1 MAELKYGQSYSA
13 IRRIDGRRNVSVRA
27 LVDSGVANTGE
38 IQRSIK
44 QELLLK
50 IKSQNPQLQYSF
62 EGAHRAQTNTMEGV
76 KQGGIVALV
85 LIVSRGLSN
94 SGAVELLARYVVSST
109 RPLVVHIGLM
119 SGVGAVLSAVMNN
132 VAALALLMPIDS
144 AAATRAQ
151 RGPGLTLMPLSF
163 ATILGGMVTLIG
175 TPTNIVIATFRG
187 DALGEPFAMF
197 DFAAVGGV
205 VALVGIVFV
214 TVVGW
219 RLLPKARRQR
229 NSRQELQDL
238 SGYVAEAVVLESTGL
253 LGEPL
258 RELYPLAEEH
268 DIAVLGMVRGGQ
280 RLPGTAR
287 RESLRSGDLIVV
299 EGAAAAIDAFIGASG
314 LEHAG
319 RNDQIELLGKS
330 QVLMEAVVQ
339 DGARIAGRS
348 ARDVRLAYRHGA
360 MLLGVARQGQPFRER
375 VRKLSIRAGDVLLLS
390 GPEDRMLDIIAWLGC
405 LPLAARGLRL
415 LQRRKAGLAIG
426 LFAIAIL
433 AASTGLVYL
442 PVALAA
448 AAAIY
453 VVLGLVPASEVYE
466 SVEWPVIVL
475 LACLIPIG
483 GAFESSGW
491 TALIVNAVLGWT
503 EGMPIVLVVV
513 LLMLITMTLSDVLNN
528 VATALIAAPIAL
540 ELANRLEV
548 NPDPL
553 LMAVAVAASCAFLT
567 PIGHKNNTIIMG
579 PGGYRFGDYWRMGL
593 PLEILVVVV
602 SVRMILLVWPLN

>member
-1 MAELKYGQSYSA
+1 MSESVIVTDQTVLFLILGAVFGFLLW
-13 IRRIDGRRNVSVRA
+13 GRVRYDLVAFGA
-27 LVDSGVANTGE
+27 LVVAVIAGAVPSGVAFSGFGHPAT
-38 IQRSIK
+38 
-44 QELLLK
+44 
-50 IKSQNPQLQYSF
+50 
-62 EGAHRAQTNTMEGV
+62 V
-76 KQGGIVALV
+76 IVALV

-144 AAATRAQ
+144 EAATRAQ

-319 RNDQIELLGKS
+319 RNAQIELLGKS

-405 LPLAARGLRL
+405 LPLAERGLRL

-483 GAFESSGW
+483 GAFESSGC

-602 SVRMILLVWPLN
+602 SVPMILLVWPLN

>member
-1 MAELKYGQSYSA
+1 MSESVIVTDQTVLFLILGAVFGFLLW
-13 IRRIDGRRNVSVRA
+13 GRVRYDLVAFGA
-27 LVDSGVANTGE
+27 LVVAVIAGAVPSGVAFSGFGHPAT
-38 IQRSIK
+38 
-44 QELLLK
+44 
-50 IKSQNPQLQYSF
+50 
-62 EGAHRAQTNTMEGV
+62 V
-76 KQGGIVALV
+76 IVALV

-94 SGAVELLARYVVSST
+94 SGAVELLARYVVRSA

-144 AAATRAQ
+144 EAANRAQ

-197 DFAAVGGV
+197 EFAAGGGI
-205 VALVGIVFV
+205 VARVGIVFV

-238 SGYVAEAVVLESTGL
+238 SGYVAEAVVLVSTGL

-287 RESLRSGDLIVV
+287 REPLRSGDLIVV

-390 GPEDRMLDIIAWLGC
+390 APEDRMLDIIAWLGC
-405 LPLAARGLRL
+405 LPLAERGLRL

-433 AASTGLVYL
+433 SASTGLVYL

-483 GAFESSGW
+483 GAFESSGC

-602 SVRMILLVWPLN
+602 SVPMILLVWPLN

>member
-1 MAELKYGQSYSA
+1 VSESVIVTDQTVLFLILGAVFGFLLW
-13 IRRIDGRRNVSVRA
+13 GRVRYDLVAFGA
-27 LVDSGVANTGE
+27 LVVAVIAGAVPSGVAFSGFGHPAT
-38 IQRSIK
+38 
-44 QELLLK
+44 
-50 IKSQNPQLQYSF
+50 
-62 EGAHRAQTNTMEGV
+62 V
-76 KQGGIVALV
+76 IVALV

-144 AAATRAQ
+144 EAATRAQ

-197 DFAAVGGV
+197 DFAAVGGI

-405 LPLAARGLRL
+405 LPLAERGLRL

-433 AASTGLVYL
+433 SASTGLVYL

-483 GAFESSGW
+483 GAFESSGC

-602 SVRMILLVWPLN
+602 SVPMILLVWPLN

>member
-1 MAELKYGQSYSA
+1 MSESVIVTDQTVLFLILGAVFGFLLW
-13 IRRIDGRRNVSVRA
+13 GRVRYDLVAFGA
-27 LVDSGVANTGE
+27 LVVAVIAGAVPSGVAFSGFGHPAT
-38 IQRSIK
+38 
-44 QELLLK
+44 
-50 IKSQNPQLQYSF
+50 
-62 EGAHRAQTNTMEGV
+62 V
-76 KQGGIVALV
+76 IVALV

-144 AAATRAQ
+144 EAANRAQ

-405 LPLAARGLRL
+405 LPLAERGLRL

-483 GAFESSGW
+483 GAFESSGC

-553 LMAVAVAASCAFLT
+553 LMAVAVAA
-567 PIGHKNNTIIMG
+567 
-579 PGGYRFGDYWRMGL
+579 
-593 PLEILVVVV
+593 
-602 SVRMILLVWPLN
+602 

>member
-1 MAELKYGQSYSA
+1 VSESVILTDQTVLFLILGAVFGFLLW
-13 IRRIDGRRNVSVRA
+13 GRVRYDLVAFGA
-27 LVDSGVANTGE
+27 LVVAVIAGAVPSGVAFSGFGHPAT
-38 IQRSIK
+38 
-44 QELLLK
+44 
-50 IKSQNPQLQYSF
+50 
-62 EGAHRAQTNTMEGV
+62 V
-76 KQGGIVALV
+76 IVALV

-144 AAATRAQ
+144 EAATRAQ

-197 DFAAVGGV
+197 DFAAVGGI

-280 RLPGTAR
+280 RFPGTAR
-287 RESLRSGDLIVV
+287 QESLRSGDLIVV

-319 RNDQIELLGKS
+319 RNDRIELLGKS
-330 QVLMEAVVQ
+330 QVLMEAVVP

-348 ARDVRLAYRHGA
+348 ARDVRLAYRHGV

-405 LPLAARGLRL
+405 LPLAERGLRL

-475 LACLIPIG
+475 LGCLIPIG
-483 GAFESSGW
+483 GAFESSGC

-602 SVRMILLVWPLN
+602 SVPMILLVWPLN

>member
-1 MAELKYGQSYSA
+1 VSESVIVTDQTVLFLILGAVFGFLLW
-13 IRRIDGRRNVSVRA
+13 GRVRYDLVAFGA
-27 LVDSGVANTGE
+27 LVVAVIAGAVPSGVAFSGFGHPAT
-38 IQRSIK
+38 
-44 QELLLK
+44 
-50 IKSQNPQLQYSF
+50 
-62 EGAHRAQTNTMEGV
+62 V
-76 KQGGIVALV
+76 IVALV

-144 AAATRAQ
+144 EAATRAQ

-405 LPLAARGLRL
+405 LPLAERGLRL

-483 GAFESSGW
+483 GAFESSGC

-602 SVRMILLVWPLN
+602 SVPMILLVWPLN

>member
-1 MAELKYGQSYSA
+1 MSESVIVTDQTVLFLILGAVFGFLLW
-13 IRRIDGRRNVSVRA
+13 GRVRYDLVAFGA
-27 LVDSGVANTGE
+27 LVVAVIAGAVPSGVAFSGFGHPAT
-38 IQRSIK
+38 
-44 QELLLK
+44 
-50 IKSQNPQLQYSF
+50 
-62 EGAHRAQTNTMEGV
+62 V
-76 KQGGIVALV
+76 IVALV

-144 AAATRAQ
+144 EAATRAQ

-405 LPLAARGLRL
+405 LPLAERGLRL

-483 GAFESSGW
+483 GAFESSGC

-602 SVRMILLVWPLN
+602 SVPMILLVWPLN

>member
-1 MAELKYGQSYSA
+1 MSESVIVTDQTVLFLILGAVFGFLLW
-13 IRRIDGRRNVSVRA
+13 GRVRYDLVAFGA
-27 LVDSGVANTGE
+27 LVVAVIAGAVPSGVAFSGFGHPAT
-38 IQRSIK
+38 
-44 QELLLK
+44 
-50 IKSQNPQLQYSF
+50 
-62 EGAHRAQTNTMEGV
+62 V
-76 KQGGIVALV
+76 IVALV

-144 AAATRAQ
+144 EAATRAQ

-405 LPLAARGLRL
+405 LPLAERGLRL

-433 AASTGLVYL
+433 SASTGLVYL

-483 GAFESSGW
+483 GAFESSGC

-602 SVRMILLVWPLN
+602 SVPMILLVWPLN

>member
-1 MAELKYGQSYSA
+1 MVAVMAGA
-13 IRRIDGRRNVSVRA
+13 VP
-27 LVDSGVANTGE
+27 SGVAFSGFGHPAT
-38 IQRSIK
+38 
-44 QELLLK
+44 
-50 IKSQNPQLQYSF
+50 
-62 EGAHRAQTNTMEGV
+62 V
-76 KQGGIVALV
+76 IVALV

-144 AAATRAQ
+144 EAATRAQ

-405 LPLAARGLRL
+405 LPLAERGLRL

-433 AASTGLVYL
+433 SASTGLVYL

-483 GAFESSGW
+483 GAFESSGC

-602 SVRMILLVWPLN
+602 SVPMILLVWPLN

>member
-1 MAELKYGQSYSA
+1 MSESVILTDQTVLFLILGAVFGFLLW
-13 IRRIDGRRNVSVRA
+13 GRVRYDLVAFGA
-27 LVDSGVANTGE
+27 LVVAVIAGAVPSGVAFSGFGHPAT
-38 IQRSIK
+38 
-44 QELLLK
+44 
-50 IKSQNPQLQYSF
+50 
-62 EGAHRAQTNTMEGV
+62 V
-76 KQGGIVALV
+76 IVALV

-144 AAATRAQ
+144 EAATRAQ

-197 DFAAVGGV
+197 DFAAVGGI

-280 RLPGTAR
+280 RFPGTAR
-287 RESLRSGDLIVV
+287 QESLRSGDLIVV

-319 RNDQIELLGKS
+319 RNDRIELLGKS

-339 DGARIAGRS
+339 DGARIVGRS

-405 LPLAARGLRL
+405 LPLAERGLRL

-475 LACLIPIG
+475 LGCLIPIG
-483 GAFESSGW
+483 GAFESSGC

-602 SVRMILLVWPLN
+602 SVPMILLVWPLN

>member
-1 MAELKYGQSYSA
+1 MSESVILTDQTVLFLILGAVFGFLLW
-13 IRRIDGRRNVSVRA
+13 GRVRYDLVAFGA
-27 LVDSGVANTGE
+27 LVVAVIAGAVPSGVAFSGFGHPAT
-38 IQRSIK
+38 
-44 QELLLK
+44 
-50 IKSQNPQLQYSF
+50 
-62 EGAHRAQTNTMEGV
+62 V
-76 KQGGIVALV
+76 IVALV

-144 AAATRAQ
+144 EAATRAQ

-197 DFAAVGGV
+197 DFAAVGGI

-280 RLPGTAR
+280 RFPGTAR
-287 RESLRSGDLIVV
+287 QESLRSGDLIVV

-319 RNDQIELLGKS
+319 RNDRIELLGKS
-330 QVLMEAVVQ
+330 QVLMEAVVP

-405 LPLAARGLRL
+405 LPLAERGLRL

-475 LACLIPIG
+475 LGCLIPIG
-483 GAFESSGW
+483 GAFESSGC

-602 SVRMILLVWPLN
+602 SVPMILLVWPLN

>member
-1 MAELKYGQSYSA
+1 MIVTDQTVLFLILGAVFGFLLW
-13 IRRIDGRRNVSVRA
+13 GRVRYDLVAFGA
-27 LVDSGVANTGE
+27 LVVAVIAGAVPSGVAFSGFGHPAT
-38 IQRSIK
+38 
-44 QELLLK
+44 
-50 IKSQNPQLQYSF
+50 
-62 EGAHRAQTNTMEGV
+62 V
-76 KQGGIVALV
+76 IVALV

-144 AAATRAQ
+144 EAANRAQ

-197 DFAAVGGV
+197 DFAAVGGI

-405 LPLAARGLRL
+405 LPLAERGLRL

-483 GAFESSGW
+483 GAFESSGC

-540 ELANRLEV
+540 ELAHRLEV

-602 SVRMILLVWPLN
+602 SVPMILLVWPLN

>member
-1 MAELKYGQSYSA
+1 MSESVIVTDQTVLFLILGAVFGFLLW
-13 IRRIDGRRNVSVRA
+13 GRVRYDLVAFGA
-27 LVDSGVANTGE
+27 LVVAVIAGAVPSGVAFSGFGHPAT
-38 IQRSIK
+38 
-44 QELLLK
+44 
-50 IKSQNPQLQYSF
+50 
-62 EGAHRAQTNTMEGV
+62 V
-76 KQGGIVALV
+76 IVALV

-144 AAATRAQ
+144 EAATRAQ

-405 LPLAARGLRL
+405 LPLAERGLRL

-483 GAFESSGW
+483 GAFESSGC

-579 PGGYRFGDYWRMGL
+579 PGGYRFGDYWRMG
-593 PLEILVVVV
+593 
-602 SVRMILLVWPLN
+602 

>member
-1 MAELKYGQSYSA
+1 MSESVIVTDQTVLFLILGAVFGFLLW
-13 IRRIDGRRNVSVRA
+13 GRVRYDLVAFGA
-27 LVDSGVANTGE
+27 LVVAVIAGAVPSGVAFSGFGHPAT
-38 IQRSIK
+38 
-44 QELLLK
+44 
-50 IKSQNPQLQYSF
+50 
-62 EGAHRAQTNTMEGV
+62 V
-76 KQGGIVALV
+76 IVALV

-144 AAATRAQ
+144 EAANRAQ

-197 DFAAVGGV
+197 DFAAVGGI

-375 VRKLSIRAGDVLLLS
+375 VRKLPIRAGDVLLLS

-405 LPLAARGLRL
+405 LPLAERGLRL

-433 AASTGLVYL
+433 SASTGLVYL

-483 GAFESSGW
+483 GAFESSGC

-602 SVRMILLVWPLN
+602 SVPMILLVWPLN

>member
-1 MAELKYGQSYSA
+1 MSESVIVTDQTVLFLILGAVFGFLLW
-13 IRRIDGRRNVSVRA
+13 GRVRYDLVAFGA
-27 LVDSGVANTGE
+27 LVVAVIAGAVPSGVAFSGFGHPAT
-38 IQRSIK
+38 
-44 QELLLK
+44 
-50 IKSQNPQLQYSF
+50 
-62 EGAHRAQTNTMEGV
+62 V
-76 KQGGIVALV
+76 IVALV

-144 AAATRAQ
+144 EAATRAQ

-197 DFAAVGGV
+197 DFAAVGGI

-375 VRKLSIRAGDVLLLS
+375 VRKLPIRAGDVLLLS

-405 LPLAARGLRL
+405 LPLAERGLRL

-433 AASTGLVYL
+433 VASTGLVYL

-483 GAFESSGW
+483 GAFESSGC

-602 SVRMILLVWPLN
+602 SVPMILLVWPLN

>member
-1 MAELKYGQSYSA
+1 MILTDQTVLFLILGAVFGFLLW
-13 IRRIDGRRNVSVRA
+13 GRVRYDLVAFGA
-27 LVDSGVANTGE
+27 LVVAVIAGAVPSGVAFSGFGHPAT
-38 IQRSIK
+38 
-44 QELLLK
+44 
-50 IKSQNPQLQYSF
+50 
-62 EGAHRAQTNTMEGV
+62 V
-76 KQGGIVALV
+76 IVALV

-144 AAATRAQ
+144 EAATRAQ

-197 DFAAVGGV
+197 DFAAVGGI

-280 RLPGTAR
+280 RFPGTAR
-287 RESLRSGDLIVV
+287 QESLRSGDLIVV

-319 RNDQIELLGKS
+319 RNDRIELLGKS
-330 QVLMEAVVQ
+330 QVLMEAVVP

-405 LPLAARGLRL
+405 LPLAERGLRL

-475 LACLIPIG
+475 LGCLIPIG
-483 GAFESSGW
+483 GAFESSGC

-602 SVRMILLVWPLN
+602 SVPMILLVWPLN

>member
-1 MAELKYGQSYSA
+1 MSESVIVTDQTVLFLILGAVFGFLLW
-13 IRRIDGRRNVSVRA
+13 GRVRYDLVAFGA
-27 LVDSGVANTGE
+27 LVVAVIAGAVPSGVAFSGFGHPAT
-38 IQRSIK
+38 
-44 QELLLK
+44 
-50 IKSQNPQLQYSF
+50 
-62 EGAHRAQTNTMEGV
+62 V
-76 KQGGIVALV
+76 IVALV

-132 VAALALLMPIDS
+132 VAALALLRPSDS
-144 AAATRAQ
+144 EAATRAQ
-151 RGPGLTLMPLSF
+151 RGPGLRLMPLSF

-405 LPLAARGLRL
+405 LPLAERGLRL

-433 AASTGLVYL
+433 SASTGLVYL

-483 GAFESSGW
+483 GAFESSGC

-593 PLEILVVVV
+593 PLEILVVVG
-602 SVRMILLVWPLN
+602 SVPMILQVWPLN

>member
-1 MAELKYGQSYSA
+1 MSESVIVTDQTVLFLILGAVFGFLLW
-13 IRRIDGRRNVSVRA
+13 GRVRYDLVAFGA
-27 LVDSGVANTGE
+27 LVVAVIAGAVPSGVAFSGFGHPAT
-38 IQRSIK
+38 
-44 QELLLK
+44 
-50 IKSQNPQLQYSF
+50 
-62 EGAHRAQTNTMEGV
+62 V
-76 KQGGIVALV
+76 IVALV

-144 AAATRAQ
+144 EAATRAQ

-197 DFAAVGGV
+197 DFAAVGGI

-405 LPLAARGLRL
+405 LPLAERGLRL

-483 GAFESSGW
+483 GAFESSGC

-540 ELANRLEV
+540 ELAHRLEV

-602 SVRMILLVWPLN
+602 SVPMILLVWPLN

>member
-1 MAELKYGQSYSA
+1 MSESVIVTDQTVLFLILGAVFGFLLW
-13 IRRIDGRRNVSVRA
+13 GRVRYDLVAFGA
-27 LVDSGVANTGE
+27 LVVAVIAGAVPSGVAFSGFGHPAT
-38 IQRSIK
+38 
-44 QELLLK
+44 
-50 IKSQNPQLQYSF
+50 
-62 EGAHRAQTNTMEGV
+62 V
-76 KQGGIVALV
+76 IVALV

-144 AAATRAQ
+144 EAATRAQ

-197 DFAAVGGV
+197 DFAAVGGI

-405 LPLAARGLRL
+405 LPLAERGLRL

-433 AASTGLVYL
+433 SASTGLVYL

-483 GAFESSGW
+483 GAFESSGC

-602 SVRMILLVWPLN
+602 SVPMILLVWPLN

>member
-1 MAELKYGQSYSA
+1 MSESVIVTDQTVLFLILGAVFGFLLWGRVRYDLVAYG
-13 IRRIDGRRNVSVRA
+13 A
-27 LVDSGVANTGE
+27 LVVAVIAGAVPSGVAFSGFGPPAT
-38 IQRSIK
+38 
-44 QELLLK
+44 
-50 IKSQNPQLQYSF
+50 
-62 EGAHRAQTNTMEGV
+62 V
-76 KQGGIVALV
+76 IVALV

-144 AAATRAQ
+144 EAANRAQ

-175 TPTNIVIATFRG
+175 TPTNIVIATFRA
-187 DALGEPFAMF
+187 DARGVPFAMF

-319 RNDQIELLGKS
+319 RNDHIEVLGKS
-330 QVLMEAVVQ
+330 QVLMEAVGQ

-405 LPLAARGLRL
+405 LPLAERGLRL

-483 GAFESSGW
+483 GAFESSGC

-602 SVRMILLVWPLN
+602 SVPMILLVWPLN

>member
-1 MAELKYGQSYSA
+1 MSESVIVTDQTVLFLILGAVFGFLLW
-13 IRRIDGRRNVSVRA
+13 GRVRYDLVAFGA
-27 LVDSGVANTGE
+27 LVVAVIAGAVPSGVAFSGFGHPAT
-38 IQRSIK
+38 
-44 QELLLK
+44 
-50 IKSQNPQLQYSF
+50 
-62 EGAHRAQTNTMEGV
+62 V
-76 KQGGIVALV
+76 IVALV

-144 AAATRAQ
+144 EAATRAQ

-197 DFAAVGGV
+197 DFAAVGGI

-405 LPLAARGLRL
+405 LPLAERGLRL

-442 PVALAA
+442 PVALAG

-475 LACLIPIG
+475 LGCLIPIG
-483 GAFESSGW
+483 GAFESSGC

-602 SVRMILLVWPLN
+602 SVPMILLVWPLN

>member
-1 MAELKYGQSYSA
+1 MSESVIVTDQTVLFLILGAVFGFLLW
-13 IRRIDGRRNVSVRA
+13 GRVRYDLVAFGA
-27 LVDSGVANTGE
+27 LVVAVIAGAVPSGAAFSGFGHPATV
-38 IQRSIK
+38 
-44 QELLLK
+44 
-50 IKSQNPQLQYSF
+50 
-62 EGAHRAQTNTMEGV
+62 
-76 KQGGIVALV
+76 IVALV

-144 AAATRAQ
+144 EAATRAQ

-405 LPLAARGLRL
+405 LPLAERGLRL

-483 GAFESSGW
+483 GAFESSGC

-602 SVRMILLVWPLN
+602 SVPMILLVWPLN

>member
-1 MAELKYGQSYSA
+1 MSESVIVTDQTVLFLILGAVFGFLLW
-13 IRRIDGRRNVSVRA
+13 GRVRYDLVAFGA
-27 LVDSGVANTGE
+27 LVVAVIAGAVPSGVAFSGFGHPAT
-38 IQRSIK
+38 
-44 QELLLK
+44 
-50 IKSQNPQLQYSF
+50 
-62 EGAHRAQTNTMEGV
+62 V
-76 KQGGIVALV
+76 IVALV

-144 AAATRAQ
+144 EAATRAQ

-197 DFAAVGGV
+197 DFAAVGGI

-375 VRKLSIRAGDVLLLS
+375 VRKLPIRAGDVLLLS

-405 LPLAARGLRL
+405 LPLAERGLRL

-483 GAFESSGW
+483 GAFESSGC

-602 SVRMILLVWPLN
+602 SVPMILLVWPLN

>member
-1 MAELKYGQSYSA
+1 MSESVILTDQTVLFLILGAVFGFLLW
-13 IRRIDGRRNVSVRA
+13 GRVRYDLVAFGA
-27 LVDSGVANTGE
+27 LVVAVIAGAVPSGVAFSGFGHPAT
-38 IQRSIK
+38 
-44 QELLLK
+44 
-50 IKSQNPQLQYSF
+50 
-62 EGAHRAQTNTMEGV
+62 V
-76 KQGGIVALV
+76 IVALV

-144 AAATRAQ
+144 EAATRAQ

-280 RLPGTAR
+280 RFPGTAR
-287 RESLRSGDLIVV
+287 QESLRSGDLIVV

-319 RNDQIELLGKS
+319 RNDRIELLGKS
-330 QVLMEAVVQ
+330 QVLMEAVVP

-405 LPLAARGLRL
+405 LPLAERGLRL

-475 LACLIPIG
+475 LGCLIPIG
-483 GAFESSGW
+483 GAFESSGC

-602 SVRMILLVWPLN
+602 SVPMILLVWPLN

>member
-1 MAELKYGQSYSA
+1 MSESVIVTDQTVLFLILGAVFGFLLW
-13 IRRIDGRRNVSVRA
+13 GRVRYDLVAFGA
-27 LVDSGVANTGE
+27 LVVAVIAGAVPSGVAFSGFGHPAT
-38 IQRSIK
+38 
-44 QELLLK
+44 
-50 IKSQNPQLQYSF
+50 
-62 EGAHRAQTNTMEGV
+62 V
-76 KQGGIVALV
+76 IVALV

-144 AAATRAQ
+144 EAATRAQ

-197 DFAAVGGV
+197 DFAAVGGI

-375 VRKLSIRAGDVLLLS
+375 VRKLPIRAGDVLLLS

-405 LPLAARGLRL
+405 LPLAERGLRL

-475 LACLIPIG
+475 LGCLIPIG
-483 GAFESSGW
+483 GAFESSGC

-602 SVRMILLVWPLN
+602 SVPMILLVWPLN

>member
-1 MAELKYGQSYSA
+1 MSESVIVTDQTVLFLILGAVFGFLLW
-13 IRRIDGRRNVSVRA
+13 GRVRYDLVAFGA
-27 LVDSGVANTGE
+27 LVVAVIAGAVPSGVAFSGFGHPAT
-38 IQRSIK
+38 
-44 QELLLK
+44 
-50 IKSQNPQLQYSF
+50 
-62 EGAHRAQTNTMEGV
+62 V
-76 KQGGIVALV
+76 IVALV

-144 AAATRAQ
+144 EAATRAQ

-390 GPEDRMLDIIAWLGC
+390 GPEDRMLAIIAWLGC
-405 LPLAARGLRL
+405 LPLAERGLRL

-483 GAFESSGW
+483 GAFESSGC

-602 SVRMILLVWPLN
+602 SVPMILLVWPLN

>member
-1 MAELKYGQSYSA
+1 MSESVIVTDQTVLFLILGAVFGFLLW
-13 IRRIDGRRNVSVRA
+13 GRVRYDLVAFGA
-27 LVDSGVANTGE
+27 LVVAVIAGAVPSGVAFSGFGHPAT
-38 IQRSIK
+38 
-44 QELLLK
+44 
-50 IKSQNPQLQYSF
+50 
-62 EGAHRAQTNTMEGV
+62 V
-76 KQGGIVALV
+76 IVALV

-144 AAATRAQ
+144 EAATRAQ

-197 DFAAVGGV
+197 DFAAVGGI

-280 RLPGTAR
+280 RFPGTAR

-319 RNDQIELLGKS
+319 RNDRIELLGKS

-375 VRKLSIRAGDVLLLS
+375 VRKLPIRAGDVLLLS

-405 LPLAARGLRL
+405 LPLAERGLRL

-475 LACLIPIG
+475 LGCLIPIG
-483 GAFESSGW
+483 GAFESSGC

-602 SVRMILLVWPLN
+602 SVPMILLVWPLN

>member
-1 MAELKYGQSYSA
+1 MSESVIVTDQTVLFLILGAVFGFLLW
-13 IRRIDGRRNVSVRA
+13 GRVRYDLVAFGA
-27 LVDSGVANTGE
+27 LVVAVIAGAVPSGVAFSGFGHPAT
-38 IQRSIK
+38 
-44 QELLLK
+44 
-50 IKSQNPQLQYSF
+50 
-62 EGAHRAQTNTMEGV
+62 V
-76 KQGGIVALV
+76 IVALV

-144 AAATRAQ
+144 EAATRAQ

-197 DFAAVGGV
+197 DFAAVGGI

-319 RNDQIELLGKS
+319 RNDRVELLGKS

-405 LPLAARGLRL
+405 LPLAERGLRL

-475 LACLIPIG
+475 LGCLIPIG
-483 GAFESSGW
+483 GAFESSGC

-602 SVRMILLVWPLN
+602 SVPMILLVWPLN

>member
-1 MAELKYGQSYSA
+1 MIVTDQTVLFLILGAVFGFLLW
-13 IRRIDGRRNVSVRA
+13 GRVRYDLVAFGA
-27 LVDSGVANTGE
+27 LVVAVIAGAVPSGVAFSGFGHPAT
-38 IQRSIK
+38 
-44 QELLLK
+44 
-50 IKSQNPQLQYSF
+50 
-62 EGAHRAQTNTMEGV
+62 V
-76 KQGGIVALV
+76 IVALV

-144 AAATRAQ
+144 EAATRAQ

-405 LPLAARGLRL
+405 LPLAERGLRL

-483 GAFESSGW
+483 GAFESSGC

-602 SVRMILLVWPLN
+602 SVPMILLVWPLN

>member
-1 MAELKYGQSYSA
+1 MSESVIVTDQTVLFLILGAVFGFLLW
-13 IRRIDGRRNVSVRA
+13 GRVRYDLVAFGA
-27 LVDSGVANTGE
+27 LVVAVIAGAVPSGVAFSGFGHPAT
-38 IQRSIK
+38 
-44 QELLLK
+44 
-50 IKSQNPQLQYSF
+50 
-62 EGAHRAQTNTMEGV
+62 V
-76 KQGGIVALV
+76 IVALV

-144 AAATRAQ
+144 EAANRAQ
-151 RGPGLTLMPLSF
+151 RGPGLTLMPLAF

-197 DFAAVGGV
+197 DFAAVGGI

-405 LPLAARGLRL
+405 LPLAERGLRL

-483 GAFESSGW
+483 GAFESSGC

-602 SVRMILLVWPLN
+602 SVPMILLVWPLN

>member
-1 MAELKYGQSYSA
+1 MSESVIVTDQTVLFLILGAVFGFLLW
-13 IRRIDGRRNVSVRA
+13 GRVRYDLVAFGA
-27 LVDSGVANTGE
+27 LVVAVIAGAVPSGVAFSGFGHPAT
-38 IQRSIK
+38 
-44 QELLLK
+44 
-50 IKSQNPQLQYSF
+50 
-62 EGAHRAQTNTMEGV
+62 V
-76 KQGGIVALV
+76 IVALV

-144 AAATRAQ
+144 ETANRAQ

-197 DFAAVGGV
+197 DFAAVGGI

-299 EGAAAAIDAFIGASG
+299 EGAAAAIDAFIGSSG

-319 RNDQIELLGKS
+319 RNDRIELLGKS

-405 LPLAARGLRL
+405 LPLAERGLRL

-483 GAFESSGW
+483 GAFESSGC

-602 SVRMILLVWPLN
+602 SVPMILLVWPLN

>member
-1 MAELKYGQSYSA
+1 MSESVIVTDQTVLFLILGAVFGFLLW
-13 IRRIDGRRNVSVRA
+13 GRVRYDLVAFGA
-27 LVDSGVANTGE
+27 LVVAVIAGAVPSGVAFSGFGHPAT
-38 IQRSIK
+38 
-44 QELLLK
+44 
-50 IKSQNPQLQYSF
+50 
-62 EGAHRAQTNTMEGV
+62 V
-76 KQGGIVALV
+76 IVALV

-132 VAALALLMPIDS
+132 VAALALLMAIDS
-144 AAATRAQ
+144 EAATRAQ

-187 DALGEPFAMF
+187 AALGEPFAMF

-405 LPLAARGLRL
+405 LPLAERGLRL

-483 GAFESSGW
+483 GAFESSGC

-602 SVRMILLVWPLN
+602 SVPMILLVWPLN

>member
-1 MAELKYGQSYSA
+1 VSESVIVTDQTVLFLILGAVFGFLLW
-13 IRRIDGRRNVSVRA
+13 GRVRYDLVAFGA
-27 LVDSGVANTGE
+27 LVVAVIAGAVPSGVAFSGFGHPAT
-38 IQRSIK
+38 
-44 QELLLK
+44 
-50 IKSQNPQLQYSF
+50 
-62 EGAHRAQTNTMEGV
+62 V
-76 KQGGIVALV
+76 IVALV

-144 AAATRAQ
+144 EAATRAQ

-197 DFAAVGGV
+197 DFAAVGGI

-405 LPLAARGLRL
+405 LPLAERGLRL

-483 GAFESSGW
+483 GAFESSGC

-602 SVRMILLVWPLN
+602 SVPMILLVWPLN

>member
-1 MAELKYGQSYSA
+1 MSESVIVTDQTVLFLILGAVFGFLLW
-13 IRRIDGRRNVSVRA
+13 GRVRYDLVAFGA
-27 LVDSGVANTGE
+27 LVVAVIAGAVPSGVAFSGFGHPAT
-38 IQRSIK
+38 
-44 QELLLK
+44 
-50 IKSQNPQLQYSF
+50 
-62 EGAHRAQTNTMEGV
+62 V
-76 KQGGIVALV
+76 IVALV

-144 AAATRAQ
+144 EAANRAQ

-187 DALGEPFAMF
+187 DALGAPLAMF
-197 DFAAVGGV
+197 DFAAVGGI

-405 LPLAARGLRL
+405 LPLAERGLRL

-433 AASTGLVYL
+433 SASTGLVYL

-483 GAFESSGW
+483 GAFESSGC

-602 SVRMILLVWPLN
+602 SVPMILLVWPLN